1 MKDYDMDTHNII
13 TDILKHHLGGSG
25 EHSSNDP
32 VDTNELTPIVPL
44 SSQPSPVDTK
54 PKEEKKEDKKVEE
67 TKAKT
72 ENNTYVDTKPKEE
85 KKEDEK
91 VEETNAKTKEEAR
104 NNKEL
109 LKEKKAKT
117 EAEAINIKELLEILK
132 DIYTNYEIC
141 ASEEDEFKTKL
152 GKIINILNKQ
162 NNDDNRIVLWGKS
175 LLRNLQAL
183 DLKDEFKDLLKP
195 LIEYITADN
204 TSLRKQNTDIKKQ
217 LNNAKE

>member
-54 PKEEKKEDKKVEE
+54 KFTPIVPLSSQPSP
-67 TKAKT
+67 
-72 ENNTYVDTKPKEE
+72 VDTKPKEE
-85 KKEDEK
+85 KKEDKK